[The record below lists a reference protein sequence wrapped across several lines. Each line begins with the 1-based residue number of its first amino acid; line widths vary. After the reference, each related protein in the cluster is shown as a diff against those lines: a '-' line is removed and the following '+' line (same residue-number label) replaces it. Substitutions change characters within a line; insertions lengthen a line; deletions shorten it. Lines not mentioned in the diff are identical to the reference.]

1 MTNQL
6 KNTIKK
12 KNNSF
17 KKWLENPSE
26 ENHKKYRQQR
36 NLATKAIKNARLSY
50 FDSLTKKKDKT
61 NKSLFSAFSQFCTDK
76 KSVELNINPE
86 IFNDYFAGIG
96 KNLASSLNE
105 TDICFGREIIN
116 SFVMSPVT
124 EKEVSAS
131 FRSLKNKASSGHDG
145 ISNKIVNISISVIS
159 HPLTKL
165 FNQRINLGYFPSE
178 WKLAKIKP
186 LFENGSKTDPSCYR
200 PISLLSSLSKVFEKI
215 LFNRMMH
222 FIKKFK
228 IINEN
233 QFGFQQEKSCKISF

>member
-1 MTNQL
+1 MTNQV

-50 FDSLTKKKDKT
+50 FDNLTKKKDKT
-61 NKSLFSAFSQFCTDK
+61 NKSLFSAFSEFCTDK

-96 KNLASSLNE
+96 KNLASSFNG

-116 SFVMSPVT
+116 SFVMSPVIV
-124 EKEVSAS
+124 KEVSAS
-131 FRSLKNKASSGHDG
+131 IRSLKNKASSGHYG
-145 ISNKIVNISISVIS
+145 ISHKVVKISISVIS

-165 FNQRINLGYFPSE
+165 FNQ
-178 WKLAKIKP
+178 
-186 LFENGSKTDPSCYR
+186 
-200 PISLLSSLSKVFEKI
+200 
-215 LFNRMMH
+215 
-222 FIKKFK
+222 
-228 IINEN
+228 
-233 QFGFQQEKSCKISF
+233 